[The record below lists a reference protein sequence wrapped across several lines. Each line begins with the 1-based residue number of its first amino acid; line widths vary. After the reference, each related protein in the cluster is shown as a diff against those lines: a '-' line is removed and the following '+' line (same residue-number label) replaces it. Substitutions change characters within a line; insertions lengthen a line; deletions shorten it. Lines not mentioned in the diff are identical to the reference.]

1 MLSEKNQ
8 DIKIL
13 TVQEVAGLLRVHRST
28 VSRFAQTGELKS
40 YRVGN
45 RRLFKD
51 RDVLRLADGRY
62 ILVGGRNIIFD
73 IKSKP
78 KYLPNKEARLKI
90 ENIKLKRKIE
100 LLTSCE
106 AAK

>member
-13 TVQEVAGLLRVHRST
+13 TVKEVADILRVHRST
-28 VSRFAQTGELKS
+28 VSRFAQSGELKS

-51 RDVLRLADGRY
+51 KDVWAFFENQ
-62 ILVGGRNIIFD
+62 VA
-73 IKSKP
+73 
-78 KYLPNKEARLKI
+78 KEYASGKEI
-90 ENIKLKRKIE
+90 
-100 LLTSCE
+100 
-106 AAK
+106 

>member
-13 TVQEVAGLLRVHRST
+13 TVQEVADILRVHRST
-28 VSRFAQTGELKS
+28 VSRFAQSGELKS

-51 RDVLRLADGRY
+51 KDVWAFFENQGA
-62 ILVGGRNIIFD
+62 
-73 IKSKP
+73 
-78 KYLPNKEARLKI
+78 KEYASGKEI
-90 ENIKLKRKIE
+90 
-100 LLTSCE
+100 
-106 AAK
+106 